1 MKIPKY
7 IDKLIDR
14 RCRLAEELNK
24 VDSQLS
30 EWCEK
35 NGIDTYTDYLR
46 TGILIYSEPSNAAY
60 HVREDIE
67 NL

>member
-14 RCRLAEELNK
+14 RCRLAEELNS
-24 VDSQLS
+24 VACQLD

-35 NGIDTYTDYLR
+35 NGIDTYTDYLC
-46 TGILIYSEPSNAAY
+46 TGVLIYSEPSTAAW
-60 HVREDIE
+60 HTREDIK

>member
-14 RCRLAEELNK
+14 RCKLAEELNK
-24 VDSQLS
+24 VDCLLT
-30 EWCEK
+30 EWCEQ
-35 NGIDTYTDYLR
+35 NGIDTYTDFLC
-46 TGILIYSEPSNAAY
+46 TGVLIYSEPSNAAW
-60 HVREDIE
+60 HTREYIQ

>member
-24 VDSQLS
+24 ADFQLS

-35 NGIDTYTDYLR
+35 HGINTYTDYLC
-46 TGILIYSEPSNAAY
+46 TGVLIYTEPSNAAY
-60 HVREDIE
+60 YVREDIQ